1 MASTTAAYMIE
12 AEEALRLV
20 IEAAP
25 RLDPER
31 VPLEQAAGL
40 RLAEDIRADR
50 DYPPFDRAMMDG
62 YAVRLADAGREV
74 DVIGEVAAGSV
85 VEQSVNNGACL
96 EIMTGAP
103 CPPGTEAVV
112 QLEHVRR
119 SRNGSRVSLPRA
131 ISRGRHIAPAG
142 SECRAGAVVMR
153 HGERISELAVAA
165 IASFGVQSV
174 MAYPR
179 PSVAVITTGAELVA
193 PDTDLM
199 PAQIRDS
206 NGPMLSALARA
217 IGIAQLKQLHVRDHF
232 DAVLEALG
240 QVDRTNIVV
249 LTGGVSAG
257 KYDLV
262 PDALEQW
269 GAELVFHKVKQK
281 PGKPLLFAHRD
292 RDRGR
297 QLIFGLPGN
306 PLASH
311 LCFHRYVTA
320 AVRAMQGELP
330 EPRDF
335 TGVLAEPVKPK
346 GGRAY
351 FLLGRARPN
360 PDRLTQWDI
369 HPVAGT
375 SSADVFTTHQAN
387 CYVHVPPTSATL
399 PVGREVPFEW
409 IGGAS
414 SWVT

>member
-1 MASTTAAYMIE
+1 MALTTTAHMIE

-20 IEAAP
+20 IEASP

-31 VPLEQAAGL
+31 MPLEQTAGL
-40 RLAEDIRADR
+40 RLAEDVLADR

-74 DVIGEVAAGSV
+74 DVIGEIAAGSMI
-85 VEQSVNNGACL
+85 EQPVKYGDGACF

-103 CPPGTEAVV
+103 CPPGAEAVV

-119 SRNGSRVSLPRA
+119 NRIAGQIVLPRA
-131 ISRGRHIAPAG
+131 ISRGRNIAPAG

-153 HGERISELAVAA
+153 RGARITELAIAA
-165 IASFGVQSV
+165 MASFGTQSV
-174 MAYPR
+174 AAHPR
-179 PSVAVITTGAELVA
+179 PSLAVITTGAELVA
-193 PDTDLM
+193 PDTELL

-206 NGPMLSALARA
+206 NGPMLNAMARA
-217 IGIAQLKQLHVRDHF
+217 IGIVKLLRLHVRDRF
-232 DAVLEALG
+232 DTVLKALG
-240 QVDRTNIVV
+240 QVDQMNIVV

-281 PGKPLLFAHRD
+281 PGKPLLFAR
-292 RDRGR
+292 RGR

-306 PLASH
+306 PLSCH

-320 AVRAMQGELP
+320 AVRAMQGEPP
-330 EPRDF
+330 EPRGF

-351 FLLGRARPN
+351 FLLGRAQPN
-360 PDRLTQWDI
+360 PDSLPQWLI

-387 CYVHVPPTSATL
+387 CYVHVPPASATL

-409 IGGAS
+409 IGAS

>member
-1 MASTTAAYMIE
+1 MALTTMAYMVE

-20 IEAAP
+20 IEASP
-25 RLDPER
+25 RLEPER

-62 YAVRLADAGREV
+62 YAVRLADAGGEV
-74 DVIGEVAAGSV
+74 NVIGEVAAGSV
-85 VEQSVNNGACL
+85 VEQPVQDGACF

-103 CPPGTEAVV
+103 CPPGAQAVV

-119 SRNGSRVSLPRA
+119 NRIAGQIVLPRA
-131 ISRGRHIAPAG
+131 ISRGLNIAPAG
-142 SECRAGAVVMR
+142 SECRAGAVVAR
-153 HGERISELAVAA
+153 HGEKITELAIAA
-165 IASFGVQSV
+165 MASFGTQSV
-174 MAYPR
+174 MAHPR
-179 PSVAVITTGAELVA
+179 PSLAVITTGAEFAA
-193 PDTDLM
+193 PGKDLQ
-199 PAQIRDS
+199 PAKIRDS
-206 NGPMLSALARA
+206 NGPMLNAMARTMGLAELLRF
-217 IGIAQLKQLHVRDHF
+217 HVRDRF
-232 DAVLEALG
+232 DDVLKALG
-240 QVDRTNIVV
+240 QVDQMNIVV

-262 PDALEQW
+262 PDALERW

-281 PGKPLLFAHRD
+281 PGKPLLFAR
-292 RDRGR
+292 RGR

-306 PLASH
+306 PLSCH

-320 AVRAMQGELP
+320 AVRAMQGEPP
-330 EPRDF
+330 EPRDL

-360 PDRLTQWDI
+360 PGSLPHWRI
-369 HPVAGT
+369 HPVAGK

-387 CYVHVPPTSATL
+387 CYVHVPPASATL

-409 IGGAS
+409 IGAS